1 MDKNN
6 SVDSLSA
13 VDTHLNP
20 GSVDKTDVMPGGAVA
35 LGSVSE
41 GLSETEMQL
50 DVTHNTIHIEW
61 TNGNTNGSPAQEFI
75 IEMAKVRDYSQA
87 DMEAAA
93 EAAVDALHGEYQEG
107 ESVIVAGAAQEKRA
121 SKE

>member
-1 MDKNN
+1 
-6 SVDSLSA
+6 
-13 VDTHLNP
+13 
-20 GSVDKTDVMPGGAVA
+20 
-35 LGSVSE
+35 
-41 GLSETEMQL
+41 MQL

-93 EAAVDALHGEYQEG
+93 EAAVDAF
-107 ESVIVAGAAQEKRA
+107 AW
-121 SKE
+121 